1 MRAREH
7 RWGAEIQTSTSYI
20 SWHNQSE
27 LWDNVCLLTKGKRL
41 INGAIWPKKTNKEW
55 FKFKSLNIWS
65 FFFFNWT
72 FIGLKSCEMQP
83 YLLMPACT
91 YTRVWRRPVCLCAL
105 TFMFH
110 CVCRTVRFT
119 LDWLL
124 VNHALQTEQQISGL
138 RCWQPTQ
145 HERDKQDVNTFI
157 HSPVQD
163 MIHTLRRSGLDTSDL
178 KPHSEALTLNT
189 HIWVESAHTGWELF
203 GSLSCLVCKPAKKK
217 SEFSAAKCFFKNTL
231 KKYLGLNWDSG
242 FFAETPSGGTKTVPV
257 CVMGKMWTG
266 GSES

>member
-1 MRAREH
+1 MEQY
-7 RWGAEIQTSTSYI
+7 GQKNQTKNDSNSNPWTS
-20 SWHNQSE
+20 E
-27 LWDNVCLLTKGKRL
+27 
-41 INGAIWPKKTNKEW
+41 A
-55 FKFKSLNIWS
+55 

-178 KPHSEALTLNT
+178 KPHSGNLMVKLWHLT
-189 HIWVESAHTGWELF
+189 HT
-203 GSLSCLVCKPAKKK
+203 
-217 SEFSAAKCFFKNTL
+217 
-231 KKYLGLNWDSG
+231 SG
-242 FFAETPSGGTKTVPV
+242 
-257 CVMGKMWTG
+257 
-266 GSES
+266 

>member
-65 FFFFNWT
+65 FFFFFNWT

-178 KPHSEALTLNT
+178 KPHSGNLMVKLWHLT
-189 HIWVESAHTGWELF
+189 HT
-203 GSLSCLVCKPAKKK
+203 
-217 SEFSAAKCFFKNTL
+217 
-231 KKYLGLNWDSG
+231 SG
-242 FFAETPSGGTKTVPV
+242 
-257 CVMGKMWTG
+257 
-266 GSES
+266 